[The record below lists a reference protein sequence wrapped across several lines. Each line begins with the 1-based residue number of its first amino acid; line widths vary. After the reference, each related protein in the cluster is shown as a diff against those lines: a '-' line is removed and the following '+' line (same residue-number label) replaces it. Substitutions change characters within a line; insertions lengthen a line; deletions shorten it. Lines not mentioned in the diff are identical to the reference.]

1 MKILKTAPLKYT
13 LLKLFLIVLILAFS
27 QQPALSINNIKRVIN
42 LSLNENPFPQSKE
55 VNESI
60 LKELPGI
67 SRYSA
72 VDGENFVKQ
81 LAIQEGVSNEQ
92 IIPGEIL
99 DLLGIYLGLKGGN
112 GGEFIYSV
120 PGYPA
125 LVNAAETVGGK
136 ILSIPLNAK
145 LENDLESIETHITTK
160 TQAVFLVNPHNPS
173 GTVIDKQLF
182 HDFVKR
188 VSKRTLVIVDEA
200 YLEYTDDFAG
210 RTAVNNV
217 REGDQVIVFRTFAKA
232 YGLAGLSIGYAIA
245 PTDLAHSLKAQ
256 GLGDTHALNRLSI
269 VAAEAALKDQENI
282 QYVNKVVAAERDK
295 WNVFLDKSG
304 LQHTASNANFV
315 FFDTKVPYEEVRKK
329 LEEAGILIGREFK
342 PYTTWI
348 RISIGLPED
357 NAQVR
362 SVIQEI
368 ISNNKSGR

>member
-1 MKILKTAPLKYT
+1 MKIIKKVTLKYA
-13 LLKLFLIVLILAFS
+13 LLELFLLISNLTFS
-27 QQPALSINNIKRVIN
+27 QQPVLSINNIKRVIN

-60 LKELPGI
+60 LNELPGI
-67 SRYSA
+67 SRYA
-72 VDGENFVKQ
+72 AEDGENFLQQ
-81 LAIQEGVSNEQ
+81 LAIHEGVSTVQ

-112 GGEFIYSV
+112 GGEFIYSI

-125 LVNAAETVGGK
+125 LVNAAATVGGK
-136 ILSIPLNAK
+136 IISIPLNAK
-145 LENDLESIETHITTK
+145 LENDLESIETHITAK
-160 TQAVFLVNPHNPS
+160 TQAIFLVNPHNPS

-188 VSKRTLVIVDEA
+188 ISKRTLVIFDEA

-210 RTAVNNV
+210 RTAVNNIK
-217 REGDQVIVFRTFAKA
+217 EGDQVIVFRTFAKA

-245 PTDLAHSLKAQ
+245 PTDLAHYLKAH

-269 VAAEAALKDQENI
+269 VAAEAALKDQVSI
-282 QYVNKVVAAERDK
+282 HYVNKLVAEEREK

-304 LQHTASNANFV
+304 IQHTASSANFV
-315 FFDTKVPYEEVRKK
+315 FFDTKIPYDEVRKK
-329 LEEAGILIGREFK
+329 LEETDIIIGREFK
-342 PYTTWI
+342 PYNTWI

-357 NAQVR
+357 NAKVR

-368 ISNNKSGR
+368 VSNKNSDR

>member
-1 MKILKTAPLKYT
+1 MKIIKKVTLKYA
-13 LLKLFLIVLILAFS
+13 LLELFLLISNLTFS
-27 QQPALSINNIKRVIN
+27 QQPVLSINNIKRVIN

-67 SRYSA
+67 SRYA
-72 VDGENFVKQ
+72 AEDGENFLQQ
-81 LAIQEGVSNEQ
+81 LAIHEGVSTVQ

-112 GGEFIYSV
+112 GGEFIYSI

-125 LVNAAETVGGK
+125 LVNAAATVGGK
-136 ILSIPLNAK
+136 IISIPLNAK
-145 LENDLESIETHITTK
+145 LENDLESIETHITAK
-160 TQAVFLVNPHNPS
+160 TQAIFLVNPHNPS

-188 VSKRTLVIVDEA
+188 ISKRTLVIVDEA

-210 RTAVNNV
+210 RTAVNNIK
-217 REGDQVIVFRTFAKA
+217 EGDQVIVFRTFAKA

-245 PTDLAHSLKAQ
+245 PTDLAHYLKAH

-269 VAAEAALKDQENI
+269 VAAEAALKDQVSI
-282 QYVNKVVAAERDK
+282 HYVNKLVAEEREK

-304 LQHTASNANFV
+304 IQHTASSANFV
-315 FFDTKVPYEEVRKK
+315 FFDTKIPYDEVRKK
-329 LEEAGILIGREFK
+329 LEETDIIIGREFK
-342 PYTTWI
+342 PYNTWI

-357 NAQVR
+357 NAKVR

-368 ISNNKSGR
+368 VSNKNSDR

>member
-1 MKILKTAPLKYT
+1 MKIIKKVTLKYA
-13 LLKLFLIVLILAFS
+13 LLELFLLISNLTFS
-27 QQPALSINNIKRVIN
+27 QQPVLSINNIKRVIN

-60 LKELPGI
+60 LNELPGI
-67 SRYSA
+67 SRYA
-72 VDGENFVKQ
+72 AEDGENFLQQ
-81 LAIQEGVSNEQ
+81 LAIHEGVSTVQ

-112 GGEFIYSV
+112 GGEFIYSI

-125 LVNAAETVGGK
+125 LVNAAATVGGK
-136 ILSIPLNAK
+136 IISIPLNAK
-145 LENDLESIETHITTK
+145 LENDLESIETHITAK
-160 TQAVFLVNPHNPS
+160 TQAIFLVNPHNPS

-188 VSKRTLVIVDEA
+188 ISKRTLVIVDEA

-210 RTAVNNV
+210 RTAVNNIK
-217 REGDQVIVFRTFAKA
+217 EGDQVIVFRTFAKA

-245 PTDLAHSLKAQ
+245 PTDLAHYLKAH

-269 VAAEAALKDQENI
+269 VAAEAALKDQVSI
-282 QYVNKVVAAERDK
+282 HYVNKLVAEEREK

-304 LQHTASNANFV
+304 IQHTASSANFV
-315 FFDTKVPYEEVRKK
+315 FFDTKIPYDEVRKK
-329 LEEAGILIGREFK
+329 LEETDIIIGREFK
-342 PYTTWI
+342 PYNTWI

-357 NAQVR
+357 NAKVR

-368 ISNNKSGR
+368 VSNKNSDR